1 MTRKTVLFVLVG
13 MLYSGAVHADDN
25 QPQTSPG
32 ALAALTLEAR
42 MFLLDPLPE
51 NAQGAVSG
59 WFYTL
64 TAPDF
69 YLTDATLEENLA
81 SNAQK
86 FCAGG
91 KWKPLHKKFESRRIE
106 FSFACYDQKAIIFK
120 NAAIAQGM
128 PRGALR

>member
-1 MTRKTVLFVLVG
+1 MVRKTVLFFLVG
-13 MLYSGAVHADDN
+13 LLYGGAVHADDN
-25 QPQTSPG
+25 QPQTPSG
-32 ALAALTLEAR
+32 ALATLTLEAK

-51 NAQGAVSG
+51 NARGAVSG

-91 KWKPLHKKFESRRIE
+91 KWKPLHKKLESHRIE

-128 PRGALR
+128 PRGTLR